1 MKREGKRL
9 LRDEAEKKLLE
20 GLEDKI
26 PDNLRESAKQLLNLF
41 N

>member
-9 LRDEAEKKLLE
+9 LRDEAEKKFRE
-20 GLEDKI
+20 ALEDKI
-26 PDNLRESAKQLLNLF
+26 PDNLKENAKQLLNLF